1 MEREH
6 STITFLKSLY
16 KNCEQGFINL
26 RFLPSGKNLFL
37 PLSEIDSV
45 PSILKAY
52 EGQNAHFG
60 VATRENGNGTKQGIL
75 QVPALWIDLDL
86 ESSAKTQGEKDLY
99 SIFLN
104 FPLEPTFIVL
114 SGGGLHSYW
123 RLKEPI
129 PREDVLKGEDFLK
142 RLALYLGGD
151 IAATDASRILRVP
164 GTLNYKYFPE
174 REVEIWHFTQ
184 NEYDFSDFDFLPQ
197 IETKGEDEKRIHPK
211 SWAKELLDGVS
222 EGQRNISIARL
233 AGRYLNKGLSREEIL
248 PILFDINSRN
258 KPSLD
263 GKEVER
269 ALDSIIKTHF
279 KNNLNRTK
287 DKEENRHGINYHLTT
302 LEEVLKYPEP
312 NYLIDPVLIEGTV
325 SVLGAYTGTG
335 KSIAALSIIK
345 SILTGEPL
353 WGKYRVAKT
362 GPVLLI
368 DEETPQSF
376 LRERAEKMRFDPGL
390 PFYILHFQDVRL
402 DRDDFFNA
410 LMEKIDEVKPILVV
424 IDSLIRVHRL
434 KEDDAVAMSLV
445 VGRLRKIANS
455 GTTLLTIH
463 HHRKGSGPL
472 SQQLRGSSDIPG
484 GVDIE
489 FALLPSGDHLVF
501 KSVKTRT
508 QPITPIK
515 LKMEVGNN
523 HIDLIYQ
530 GIEIGEEGEILTE
543 VINILEENE
552 EEGVEKIFKSLKER
566 GLKIGINRLREILRG
581 ANGKELLEVR
591 GNKGKRIYKLNPA
604 SQFHSSL

>member
-86 ESSAKTQGEKDLY
+86 ESSAKAREEKELY

-129 PREDVLKGEDFLK
+129 QQEDVLKAEGFLK
-142 RLALYLGGD
+142 RLASYLGAD
-151 IAATDASRILRVP
+151 IGATDASRILRVP

-174 REVEIWHFTQ
+174 REVEISHFTQ
-184 NEYDFSDFDFLPQ
+184 NEYEFSDFDFLPQ

-287 DKEENRHGINYHLTT
+287 IKKRIATALTT
-302 LEEVLKYPEP
+302 
-312 NYLIDPVLIEGTV
+312 I
-325 SVLGAYTGTG
+325 
-335 KSIAALSIIK
+335 
-345 SILTGEPL
+345 
-353 WGKYRVAKT
+353 
-362 GPVLLI
+362 
-368 DEETPQSF
+368 
-376 LRERAEKMRFDPGL
+376 
-390 PFYILHFQDVRL
+390 
-402 DRDDFFNA
+402 
-410 LMEKIDEVKPILVV
+410 
-424 IDSLIRVHRL
+424 
-434 KEDDAVAMSLV
+434 
-445 VGRLRKIANS
+445 
-455 GTTLLTIH
+455 
-463 HHRKGSGPL
+463 
-472 SQQLRGSSDIPG
+472 
-484 GVDIE
+484 
-489 FALLPSGDHLVF
+489 
-501 KSVKTRT
+501 
-508 QPITPIK
+508 
-515 LKMEVGNN
+515 
-523 HIDLIYQ
+523 
-530 GIEIGEEGEILTE
+530 
-543 VINILEENE
+543 
-552 EEGVEKIFKSLKER
+552 
-566 GLKIGINRLREILRG
+566 
-581 ANGKELLEVR
+581 
-591 GNKGKRIYKLNPA
+591 
-604 SQFHSSL
+604 